1 MTLSI
6 DGKYWDG
13 KRWTPVVAKPKPITK
28 PKKPEIPPKAIPEKL
43 KKTYKKPAAQ
53 DPAQDPE
60 VCEDSECAKASD
72 WEPTD
77 EYDIQWLIMKE
88 VGA

>member
-1 MTLSI
+1 MVLNVE
-6 DGKYWDG
+6 GRYWDG

-28 PKKPEIPPKAIPEKL
+28 AKKPEIPPKAIPEKL

-53 DPAQDPE
+53 DPEGNPGE
-60 VCEDSECAKASD
+60 VEDSEGAKASD

-77 EYDIQWLIMKE
+77 EYNIQ
-88 VGA
+88 

>member
-1 MTLSI
+1 MPHAPQPAGGAS
-6 DGKYWDG
+6 
-13 KRWTPVVAKPKPITK
+13 PE
-28 PKKPEIPPKAIPEKL
+28 EIPPKAIPEKL

-77 EYDIQWLIMKE
+77 EYDIQ
-88 VGA
+88 